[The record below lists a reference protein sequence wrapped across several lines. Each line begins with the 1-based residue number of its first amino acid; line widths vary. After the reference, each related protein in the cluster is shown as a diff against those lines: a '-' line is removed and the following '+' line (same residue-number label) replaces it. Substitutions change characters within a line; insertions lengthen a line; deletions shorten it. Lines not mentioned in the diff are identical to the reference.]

1 MKTIAVIGLGKFGF
15 YVAKSLSKLDVK
27 VIAIDNNEQRIQEIS
42 EYIDDCYVLDS
53 TNKNALEDVG
63 IYNLDTVIVSIGENI
78 EASILTVMAL
88 KDLKNEN
95 IIAKAITTI
104 HGEILSR
111 IGATKVVHPEKI
123 AGRMLVK
130 SMVEDMDFEKIH
142 LSNSM
147 RIIKFSAPKSLV
159 SKTFKD
165 IEDIN
170 SDAKIIAYK
179 NSGNWHNTIDDKYI
193 IQEDDVLA
201 YLGDAK
207 IIEDFYNDIIVDKQF
222 PLTIK

>member
-1 MKTIAVIGLGKFGF
+1 MNTIAVIGLGKFGF
-15 YVAKSLSKLDVK
+15 YVAKSLSKLDMK

-42 EYIDDCYVLDS
+42 EYIDDCFVLDS

-63 IYNLDTVIVSIGENI
+63 IYNFDTVVVSIGENI

-88 KDLKNEN
+88 KDLGNKN

-104 HGEILSR
+104 HGEILAK
-111 IGATKVVHPEKI
+111 IGASKVLHPEKI

-130 SMVEDMDFEKIH
+130 SMVEDMNFEKID

-147 RIIKFSAPKSLV
+147 RIIKFSVPKSLV

-170 SDAKIIAYK
+170 SNAKIIAYK
-179 NSGNWHNTIDDKYI
+179 NNGDWYKNIDDKYI
-193 IQEDDVLA
+193 IQEDDILA
-201 YLGDAK
+201 YLGEAK
-207 IIEDFYNDIIVDKQF
+207 IIEDFYNDIIVYRHGM
-222 PLTIK
+222 